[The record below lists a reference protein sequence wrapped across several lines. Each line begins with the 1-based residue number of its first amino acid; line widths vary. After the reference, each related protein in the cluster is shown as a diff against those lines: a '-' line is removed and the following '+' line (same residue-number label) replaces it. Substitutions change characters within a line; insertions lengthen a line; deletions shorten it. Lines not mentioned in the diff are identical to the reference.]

1 MKKLFTL
8 VLLFV
13 SLLPLSAQEEKLKVA
28 VFDPATSANSS
39 IDDATR
45 VTVRELISNTVV
57 NLDRYMI
64 VERSLLEKVMQEQQ
78 FANSGLV
85 DDKDATEIGKIAGA
99 HKIILSVV
107 TQVGTR
113 NMLSVKLIDTKTAN
127 IEQQKAR
134 VVAAEQLFDVVEPM
148 TMELLTGNAVSS
160 SSAPQPAVAQATAT
174 VEPSDSVK
182 IWYQKGVD
190 LWQRAKN
197 KEAFSYTEKAAKAGY
212 DKAQFQLAQMYAF
225 GTGCKVDR
233 VEACNW
239 ARKAAEQ
246 GLAEAA
252 VWVIIYAGDMIA
264 DDERVALLKRAAEQQ
279 YAPAQFA
286 LGTYYEHGWYVECD
300 QEEARKWYRAAIENP
315 KDNSRKKRAE
325 KRLEK
330 LNK

>member
-8 VLLFV
+8 ALLFV
-13 SLLPLSAQEEKLKVA
+13 SLLPLAAQDEKLKVA

-45 VTVRELISNTVV
+45 VTVRELISNAVV

-99 HKIILSVV
+99 HKIIVSVV
-107 TQVGTR
+107 TQVGAR

-134 VVAAEQLFDVVEPM
+134 VVAAEQLFDVIEPM
-148 TMELLTGNAVSS
+148 TMELLTGDAPQSVVPQAT
-160 SSAPQPAVAQATAT
+160 SAPIAITT

-182 IWYQKGVD
+182 IWYQKGFA
-190 LWQRAKN
+190 LWQRSKN

-212 DKAQFQLAQMYAF
+212 DKAQFQLARMYFYGA
-225 GTGCKVDR
+225 GCKVDPA
-233 VEACNW
+233 ESCNW

-252 VWVIIYAGDMIA
+252 MWVASIGYGLVPDE
-264 DDERVALLKRAAEQQ
+264 ERVSLLKKAAEQL
-279 YAPAQFA
+279 YAPAQFE
-286 LGTYYEHGWYVECD
+286 LGKWYEHGVLVERD
-300 QEEARKWYRAAIENP
+300 QEQARRWYRAAIENP
-315 KDNSRKKRAE
+315 KDNSCKKRAE

-330 LNK
+330 LNR

>member
-8 VLLFV
+8 ALLFV
-13 SLLPLSAQEEKLKVA
+13 SLLPLSAQEERLKVA
-28 VFDPATSANSS
+28 VFDPATSATSS

-45 VTVRELISNTVV
+45 VTVRELISNAVV
-57 NLDRYMI
+57 NLDRYRI

-99 HKIILSVV
+99 HKIIVSVV

-113 NMLSVKLIDTKTAN
+113 NMLSIKLIDTKTAN
-127 IEQQKAR
+127 IDQQKAR

-148 TMELLTGNAVSS
+148 TMDLLTGD
-160 SSAPQPAVAQATAT
+160 APRSVVPKTTTKSLATTAIG
-174 VEPSDSVK
+174 PSDSVK

-190 LWQRAKN
+190 LWHRAKN
-197 KEAFSYTEKAAKAGY
+197 KEAFYYTEKAAKAGY
-212 DKAQFQLAQMYAF
+212 DKAQFQLAQMYAM
-225 GTGCKVDR
+225 GAGCKADR

-246 GLAEAA
+246 SVVEATT
-252 VWVIIYAGDMIA
+252 WIA
-264 DDERVALLKRAAEQQ
+264 YYGYDIVPADKRVALLKRAAEQQ
-279 YAPAQFA
+279 YAPAQFELGKCYEQGA
-286 LGTYYEHGWYVECD
+286 LVERD
-300 QEEARKWYRAAIENP
+300 QEEARKWYRAAIDNP
-315 KDNSRKKRAE
+315 KDNSCKKRAE